1 MKIEETFATVLLHR
15 SFSIDSRFER
25 APRGGSA
32 HFSIQRCMLLDSS
45 TRSLRYLHKSWCNCR
60 ERWLAGITEIR
71 NDEAREDWNAG
82 ERNWVM
88 LGSWPLPVSTFFHV
102 YSQGDDKNN
111 CSAKTRV
118 RIEYRGN
125 SLPSAVIVLI
135 GIQRSQAIER
145 KRVLLKVFSSE
156 SNDYGKSH
164 AGAKVNLWC
173 TGKDTCAENIIT
185 LQRSN
190 ICINLWDDLKFV

>member
-1 MKIEETFATVLLHR
+1 MASFENSFLEFVYYTYKSLKKKISSKFFLTTIMYENRGDICNSIVTR
-15 SFSIDSRFER
+15 GSFSIDSRFER

-102 YSQGDDKNN
+102 YSQGDGKNN
-111 CSAKTRV
+111 CSLPRREYGSSIVEIAFRV
-118 RIEYRGN
+118 RW
-125 SLPSAVIVLI
+125 S
-135 GIQRSQAIER
+135 
-145 KRVLLKVFSSE
+145 F
-156 SNDYGKSH
+156 
-164 AGAKVNLWC
+164 
-173 TGKDTCAENIIT
+173 
-185 LQRSN
+185 
-190 ICINLWDDLKFV
+190 